1 MTPAGFPHS
10 EIPGSQLG
18 CQLPGLIAGS
28 YVLHR
33 LLVPRH
39 PPCALSSLSCYKDAR
54 VHCVVLKLRA
64 VPPSSPALTARTS
77 RPSRQFAERMVQEI
91 EELDPSGPNSA
102 PGILRHSARG
112 STPAVRDGAT
122 VLTSFAN
129 EADQIVDVPLVS
141 WTAEERMS
149 SKQADGHQALCA
161 WCQVLLRKE
170 VIQPHLPVRL
180 PCYDFVPIAS
190 PTFDGSLHKGW
201 ATGFGCCR
209 LS

>member
-1 MTPAGFPHS
+1 
-10 EIPGSQLG
+10 
-18 CQLPGLIAGS
+18 
-28 YVLHR
+28 
-33 LLVPRH
+33 VPRH

-64 VPPSSPALTARTS
+64 VPPAGLRLPAVDESVLCREFAGAMARREVDDS
-77 RPSRQFAERMVQEI
+77 IPQ
-91 EELDPSGPNSA
+91 DPTVCLACLVA
-102 PGILRHSARG
+102 PARG
-112 STPAVRDGAT
+112 STPCPSEDGCGCTDERLRGDRPNNRRSTSELVCRRTFAFAT
-122 VLTSFAN
+122 
-129 EADQIVDVPLVS
+129 
-141 WTAEERMS
+141 
-149 SKQADGHQALCA
+149 DGLDSTVETG
-161 WCQVLLRKE
+161 CQMLLRKE